1 MFEKNSCRKTFCFIR
16 NIILENPL
24 GFLKIS
30 CRKFIYSIGSIIFI
44 WKGQY
49 ITHNNQDLTL
59 CRIIIPVPKWHPLK
73 MQFRNNLYIYI
84 PNNRPIL
91 FLVCINTCSAIYNI
105 VNDIERPRVMSSPVR
120 PSVRHHLAV
129 LNLVQSDS
137 YFSSRVHSFHSI
149 TECEL
154 TMNQVSVG

>member
-30 CRKFIYSIGSIIFI
+30 CRK
-44 WKGQY
+44 Y

-91 FLVCINTCSAIYNI
+91 FLVCINTCIAIYNI
-105 VNDIERPRVMSSPVR
+105 VNDIERLRVMSSPVR

-149 TECEL
+149 KECEL